1 LGAGRRLSVQVAVP
15 APVDRSIGED
25 GPVSVGASR
34 TFWEHGPVSISE
46 TEPPATST
54 AELAPTGINHIQLA
68 ALTAVLTGVLAAGGY
83 LGVTATMVAVA
94 VLQAVLIPCWMLGN
108 RLPGRVGGLVLGV
121 LAAAA
126 ADGLTLHWP
135 DSGYSPV
142 LGVLGVSIPLMF
154 FHQLSRGVVRTRV
167 VESLA
172 GITLLL
178 VAVVA
183 LPGLIVLRHQGSG
196 RTIVLAVLAAS
207 GVGLVAAHLTD
218 AVLPAPR
225 FDPDLDRGLPAVVV
239 GVAVGGVVGY
249 LGLRQLI
256 DFAGGRGAFVGAAI
270 GAVACLLSIAASFAE
285 SRTIPRTDPSA
296 AEVPGSDGVARADGA
311 GSPAEADASE
321 GDGPAESDRFSRL
334 RPAATAALAI
344 ALTVPAAYVLTNALT
359 S

>member
-1 LGAGRRLSVQVAVP
+1 M
-15 APVDRSIGED
+15 
-25 GPVSVGASR
+25 SVGASR

-46 TEPPATST
+46 TEPATPT

-108 RLPGRVGGLVLGV
+108 RLPGRVGGLALGV

-183 LPGLIVLRHQGSG
+183 LSGLIVLRHQGSG
-196 RTIVLAVLAAS
+196 RTIVLAVLAAA
-207 GVGLVAAHLTD
+207 GIGLVAAHLTD

-225 FDPDLDRGLPAVVV
+225 FDPGLDRGLPAVVV

-285 SRTIPRTDPSA
+285 SRTVPRTDPSA
-296 AEVPGSDGVARADGA
+296 ADVPHSDGATGAARPDDAGA
-311 GSPAEADASE
+311 PAEADASE
-321 GDGPAESDRFSRL
+321 VDGPTGRDRFSRL
-334 RPAATAALAI
+334 RPAATAALTI